1 MTGDKAISKISVVVP
16 VCERVEHTL
25 KNYHEYRS
33 AIEALGQDFEF
44 IYAINHQFSDIADA
58 LRDIARDDNQLKL
71 LELSRDYGE
80 GTVLQAAFDH
90 VTGDS
95 TLILPPYK
103 QVDLNELP
111 KMFEALK
118 TADVVLATRWPR
130 LDSKFKQT
138 QTRVFS
144 NLLRKLTNQKYSDA
158 GCNVRLMKTQV
169 AKELNLY
176 GDQHRFL
183 PLLAYE
189 LGYIPV
195 EVELKQDHEN
205 VARGQHNPGVYLRRM
220 LDLLT
225 IIFLTKFN
233 KKPLRFFGI
242 LGTSAMMMGFLG
254 LVYMT
259 YEKLFLD
266 VGMADRPLLVLMS
279 LFLVLG
285 IQLIGIGLIGETIIF
300 THADQ
305 NKEYRIKRIIN

>member
-1 MTGDKAISKISVVVP
+1 MNGDKVIGKISVVVP
-16 VCERVEHTL
+16 VCERTEHTL
-25 KNYHEYRS
+25 TNYHEYRS
-33 AIEALGQDFEF
+33 AVEALGQDFEF
-44 IYAINHQFSDIADA
+44 IYAINSQFRDIADS
-58 LRDIARDDNQLKL
+58 LREIAKEDKQLKL
-71 LELSRDYGE
+71 LELSRNYGE
-80 GTVLQAAFDH
+80 GTVLQAAFDY

-103 QVDLNELP
+103 QVELNELP

-118 TADVVLATRWPR
+118 TVDIVLATRWPR
-130 LDSKFKQT
+130 MDSKFKQT

-144 NLLRKLTNQKYSDA
+144 NLIERLTNQKYSDA
-158 GCNVRLMKTQV
+158 GCNVRLMRTQV

-189 LGYIPV
+189 LGYIPF
-195 EVELKQDHEN
+195 EIKLKQAHEN
-205 VARGQHNPGVYLRRM
+205 VSRGQHKPGVYLRRT

-225 IIFLTKFN
+225 IVFLTKFN

-242 LGTSAMMMGFLG
+242 LGTSSMIIGFLG
-254 LVYMT
+254 LIYMT
-259 YEKLFLD
+259 YERLFLD

-300 THADQ
+300 THSQQ
-305 NKEYRIKRIIN
+305 NKEYRIKKIIN